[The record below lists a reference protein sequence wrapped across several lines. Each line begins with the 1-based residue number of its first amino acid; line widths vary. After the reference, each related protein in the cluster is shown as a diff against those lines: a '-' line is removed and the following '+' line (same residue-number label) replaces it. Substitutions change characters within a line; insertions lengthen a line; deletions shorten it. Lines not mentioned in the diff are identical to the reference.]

1 MPNKA
6 AGKILTSTDNHRN
19 QVFSFYFLLV
29 FLITINYVY
38 LAASQKNTKMSMVK
52 VVIKVAEEHQFM
64 QMMQRGIVVE
74 TGGVFGFSCRRLP
87 ALLFFFVLGCK
98 MPEYELCAPLH
109 LGSSLILEKAG
120 ECIIS
125 LNSTSLL
132 IALSRS
138 KAEKQSLISFLGYCL
153 IN

>member
-38 LAASQKNTKMSMVK
+38 LAASQKNTKMSRVK

-74 TGGVFGFSCRRLP
+74 LAVYL
-87 ALLFFFVLGCK
+87 ALVA
-98 MPEYELCAPLH
+98 EDSQLCF
-109 LGSSLILEKAG
+109 SSLCWAAKCQSMNCVHRYIWE
-120 ECIIS
+120 
-125 LNSTSLL
+125 
-132 IALSRS
+132 ALSFW
-138 KAEKQSLISFLGYCL
+138 KKLENA
-153 IN
+153 